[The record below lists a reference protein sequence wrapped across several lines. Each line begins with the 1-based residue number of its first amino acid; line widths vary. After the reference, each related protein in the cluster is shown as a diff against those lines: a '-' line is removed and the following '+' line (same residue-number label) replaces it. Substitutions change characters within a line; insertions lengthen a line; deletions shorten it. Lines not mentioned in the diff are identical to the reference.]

1 MQAACGLSAGH
12 RVQRHFIPLAEFTG
26 GGYHFQPMKKP
37 AVIFGSV
44 LLLAVA
50 HAADPPPL
58 QEGLWEVRGRS
69 VENPGAKVT
78 NFSYRLCRNH
88 AFDTAMDAQVK
99 NARECSTSFDD
110 LGAGRFAAASSC
122 NLGGRVIVSKGT
134 YTYDSATLTHAESHA
149 TYTPAFNGK
158 TEETLL
164 QEQRYVGDCPAGV
177 NPGDRIMGDGSVQR
191 YGK

>member
-1 MQAACGLSAGH
+1 MRPTSLILVGALL
-12 RVQRHFIPLAEFTG
+12 F
-26 GGYHFQPMKKP
+26 
-37 AVIFGSV
+37 SV
-44 LLLAVA
+44 AR
-50 HAADPPPL
+50 AADPPPL

-88 AFDTAMDAQVK
+88 AFDTAMDSQVK
-99 NARECSTSFDD
+99 NAKECSTSFDD
-110 LGAGRFAAASSC
+110 LGGGRFAAASSC

-158 TEETLL
+158 TEETIL
-164 QEQRYVGDCPAGV
+164 QEQRFLGDCPAGV
-177 NPGDRIMGDGSVQR
+177 NPGDRIMSDGSIQR
-191 YGK
+191 YGQ

>member
-1 MQAACGLSAGH
+1 MNKPSIIAA
-12 RVQRHFIPLAEFTG
+12 T
-26 GGYHFQPMKKP
+26 
-37 AVIFGSV
+37 V
-44 LLLAVA
+44 LLLSVA

-69 VENPGAKVT
+69 VENPGGKVT

-88 AFDTAMDAQVK
+88 AFDAAMDAQVK
-99 NARECSTSFDD
+99 NARECRTSFDD
-110 LGAGRFAAASSC
+110 LGGGKFASSSSC
-122 NLGGRVIVSKGT
+122 SLGGRVIESKGT
-134 YTYDSATLTHAESHA
+134 YTYESMTSTRTESHA

-164 QEQRYVGDCPAGV
+164 QEQRYLGDCPAGV
-177 NPGDRIMGDGSVQR
+177 NPGDRIMSDGSVQR